1 MGASVAETPAAEA
14 IPLLLERH
22 GGRIYALGLRM
33 CGDPADAQDLVQE
46 TFLSAFRHWQDF
58 EGRSQA
64 STWLYTI
71 AARACRRMQRRRS
84 GEPSHMASLEEL
96 MPERGGAIPA
106 LDHLADDPLAEQIR
120 RESRER
126 VATALAAIP
135 PSFRI
140 PLVLKDVVGLSL
152 AEIGRALGVKE
163 ATVKTRVHRARLA
176 LRKALADG
184 LPQRPAA
191 AAEHERAVCL
201 DLLRAKQEAM
211 DRGVPLAV
219 PDADLCTRC
228 RALFATLDLA
238 RDTCLQIARGEL
250 PEPLRRLVLAAIS
263 REAAGDPGAA
273 KGPADDPFAP
283 R

>member
-1 MGASVAETPAAEA
+1 MVATLAHVPAAEA
-14 IPLLLERH
+14 IPELLERH

-33 CGDPADAQDLVQE
+33 CGDAADAQDLVQE
-46 TFLSAFRHWQDF
+46 TFLSAFRHWEGF
-58 EGRSQA
+58 EGRAKA

-84 GEPSHMASLEEL
+84 GQPAHIASLEEL
-96 MPERGGAIPA
+96 LPGEEAAVPTLEGLG
-106 LDHLADDPLAEQIR
+106 DDPLSEQLR
-120 RESRER
+120 RETQER
-126 VATALAAIP
+126 VAHALAGVP
-135 PSFRI
+135 PDFRI

-176 LRKALADG
+176 LRRALAEG
-184 LPQRPAA
+184 LPSRPAA
-191 AAEHERAVCL
+191 PPDHERAVCL

-211 DRGVPLAV
+211 DRGVELAV

-238 RDTCLQIARGEL
+238 RDTCVRIARGEL
-250 PEPLRRLVLAAIS
+250 PEPLRLLVLRAIA
-263 REAAGDPGAA
+263 REARAGVG
-273 KGPADDPFAP
+273 GG
-283 R
+283 